1 MSIKAILFDLDGTL
15 LPMDQDL
22 FTEGYFRLLA
32 EKMAPYGY
40 EPKKLIDAI
49 WRGTAA
55 MVKNNGSRSN
65 EEAFWEKFI
74 EIYGEKV
81 RFDQALFEE
90 FYCHEFQKA
99 KELCKY
105 QPQSS
110 KIIQKVKELGFRA
123 VLATNPIFPAAA
135 TKSRVQ
141 WAGLDLSDFEWYTV
155 YENIGFC
162 KPNLHYYKEIAE
174 RLKLRP
180 EECLMVGNDVT
191 EDMAAKEIGMEVF
204 LLTDCLINRES
215 KDIRQYP
222 HGSFDGLLQFIM
234 SAAAEFRL

>member
-1 MSIKAILFDLDGTL
+1 MSIKAVLFDLDGTL

-32 EKMAPYGY
+32 EKMIPYGY
-40 EPKKLIDAI
+40 EPDKLVDAI

-65 EEAFWEKFI
+65 EKAFWEKFI

-81 RFDQALFEE
+81 RADQPLFEE
-90 FYCHEFQKA
+90 FYCKEFQKA
-99 KELCKY
+99 KELCQY
-105 QPQSS
+105 QPQSP

-123 VLATNPIFPAAA
+123 VLATNPIFPAVA

-141 WAGLDLSDFEWYTV
+141 WAGLELSDFELYTV

-162 KPNLHYYKEIAE
+162 KPNLNYYKEIAK

-222 HGSFDGLLQFIM
+222 HGSFEELLQFIM
-234 SAAAEFRL
+234 SAAAEFPL

>member
-81 RFDQALFEE
+81 GVLKMHGF
-90 FYCHEFQKA
+90 
-99 KELCKY
+99 
-105 QPQSS
+105 SS
-110 KIIQKVKELGFRA
+110 LEIIQKVKELGFRA
-123 VLATNPIFPAAA
+123 VLATNPIFPAVA

-174 RLKLRP
+174 RLKLRR

-204 LLTDCLINRES
+204 LLTNCLINRES

-222 HGSFDGLLQFIM
+222 HGSFDELLQFIM
-234 SAAAEFRL
+234 SAAAESRL